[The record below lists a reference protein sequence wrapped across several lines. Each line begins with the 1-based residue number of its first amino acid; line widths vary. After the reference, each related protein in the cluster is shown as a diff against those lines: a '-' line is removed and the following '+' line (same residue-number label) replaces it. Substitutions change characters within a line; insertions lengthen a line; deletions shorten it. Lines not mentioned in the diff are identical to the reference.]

1 MRNFRIVQ
9 SSSFHHPKKRGR
21 MNLRNFLSL
30 VLAVALPSLAQTTEP
45 TIHTSADLQQ
55 REAKLLIAAKAS
67 PTGLALDT
75 FDDFGSSKGLLVVRI
90 RTGESELHQQWA
102 DQMIVTKGTLTLV
115 TGGTMQGDH
124 TTAPGEIR
132 GSGIE
137 GGKEIVL
144 HAGDIV
150 HIPAGIPHQV
160 KLAPDTT
167 VTYIAFKE
175 K

>member
-1 MRNFRIVQ
+1 MKLRI
-9 SSSFHHPKKRGR
+9 
-21 MNLRNFLSL
+21 FLSL
-30 VLAVALPSLAQTTEP
+30 AFVTVLPALAQTADP
-45 TIHTSADLQQ
+45 TIHTAADLQQ

-67 PTGLALDT
+67 PVGLGLDT
-75 FDDFGSSKGLLVVRI
+75 FDDFGSSKALLVVRI
-90 RTGESELHQQWA
+90 RTGEAELHQQWA
-102 DQMIVTKGTLTLV
+102 DQMIILKGTLTLV
-115 TGGTMQGDH
+115 TGGTMQGDR

-144 HAGDIV
+144 HTGDIA

-160 KLAPDTT
+160 KLAPNTT

>member
-1 MRNFRIVQ
+1 
-9 SSSFHHPKKRGR
+9 

-30 VLAVALPSLAQTTEP
+30 VLTVALPALAQTTEP

-67 PTGLALDT
+67 PAGMALDT

-115 TGGTMQGDH
+115 TGGTMQGDRP
-124 TTAPGEIR
+124 TAPGEIR
-132 GSGIE
+132 GTGIE
-137 GGKEIVL
+137 GGKEIIL